1 MSAIANATRYIPVL
15 VFRNLPLRITAMD
28 KLFPVIPMII
38 RIRATTNIVII
49 IVEPKPGSLS
59 ALCSQFIVEQLQ
71 SEKTNPIHLCIHPSI
86 PMSVS
91 CIQHLSLKHNNHGWT
106 ERQPQRPMLFYA
118 NGWEWVWDRFASV
131 TIDQHRSLTLSLP
144 LTLPLTLGVVLPL
157 DNSVRQI
164 ER

>member
-1 MSAIANATRYIPVL
+1 MRHSVSAIANATRYIPVL
-15 VFRNLPLRITAMD
+15 VFRNLPRRITAMD

-71 SEKTNPIHLCIHPSI
+71 SEKTNPIHLCIYPSI

-91 CIQHLSLKHNNHGWT
+91 CIQHLILKHI
-106 ERQPQRPMLFYA
+106 ESQRQRPMVTVG
-118 NGWEWVWDRFASV
+118 NGSGTDLQAS
-131 TIDQHRSLTLSLP
+131 P
-144 LTLPLTLGVVLPL
+144 LTSIG
-157 DNSVRQI
+157 R
-164 ER
+164 